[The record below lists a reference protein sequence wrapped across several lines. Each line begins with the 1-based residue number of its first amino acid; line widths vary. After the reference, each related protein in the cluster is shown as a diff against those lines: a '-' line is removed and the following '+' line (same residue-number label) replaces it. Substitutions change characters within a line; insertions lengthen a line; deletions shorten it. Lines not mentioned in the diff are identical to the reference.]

1 MAGGVKAIINLA
13 RMLLNS
19 ERCLSDIKKGCLS
32 DIKKVCQKSPLMA
45 TISIIIPFLHY

>member
-32 DIKKVCQKSPLMA
+32 DIKKGCLSDIKKGCLSD
-45 TISIIIPFLHY
+45 IK